1 MIYPTP
7 PNAKIKE
14 AKEKMLQLLK
24 KYPIDII
31 AIGNGT
37 ASRESEAFVAALIR
51 EYHLSAAYTIVSE
64 AGASVY
70 SASKLAREEFPDLH
84 VEQRSAISI
93 ARRIIDPLSELIKID
108 PQSIGVGQYQHDL
121 PTARL
126 KDRLDFVVSKAV
138 NRSVSM

>member
-1 MIYPTP
+1 M
-7 PNAKIKE
+7 
-14 AKEKMLQLLK
+14 
-24 KYPIDII
+24 
-31 AIGNGT
+31 
-37 ASRESEAFVAALIR
+37 IR

-70 SASKLAREEFPDLH
+70 SASKLAREEFPNLH

>member
-51 EYHLSAAYTIVSE
+51 EYHLSVAYTIVSE

-70 SASKLAREEFPDLH
+70 SASKLARRNLICMWSSALPFPLH
-84 VEQRSAISI
+84 AGS
-93 ARRIIDPLSELIKID
+93 LIRY
-108 PQSIGVGQYQHDL
+108 PS
-121 PTARL
+121 
-126 KDRLDFVVSKAV
+126 
-138 NRSVSM
+138 

>member
-1 MIYPTP
+1 MLDVSVIYPTP

-37 ASRESEAFVAALIR
+37 ASRESKAFVAAFIR

-70 SASKLAREEFPDLH
+70 SASSFSIHSANGFKPRAAASLALVFRFCWYG
-84 VEQRSAISI
+84 R
-93 ARRIIDPLSELIKID
+93 
-108 PQSIGVGQYQHDL
+108 
-121 PTARL
+121 
-126 KDRLDFVVSKAV
+126 
-138 NRSVSM
+138 